1 MSFLTTLAQ
10 SMEYDTSTYDSSL
23 FNDSAYNTTT
33 TQMSSA
39 DAAAAAAAFAVM
51 MGFVLIS
58 AVIGYVVGALLLSR
72 IFKKAGV
79 EPWKA
84 WVPIYNTWVM
94 LELGDQKGYWA
105 VLMLIPVVNLVAL
118 VFLIIAEY
126 KIGLKLGKEGPFVL
140 LAIFLPIVWLIWLAV
155 DKSTWQGAKPV
166 AQPATAGAAPAAV
179 PPAATPAN
187 DNQEPPVPPQTPP
200 AAQ

>member
-1 MSFLTTLAQ
+1 MSFLSTLAQ
-10 SMEYDTSTYDSSL
+10 SMEYDSSTYDLYS
-23 FNDSAYNTTT
+23 DSAYDTT

-39 DAAAAAAAFAVM
+39 DAAVAAAALATM
-51 MGFVLIS
+51 MGFVLI
-58 AVIGYVVGALLLSR
+58 ATLVGYVLGAFLLSR

-79 EPWKA
+79 EQWKA

-94 LELGDQKGYWA
+94 LELGEQKGYWA

-140 LAIFLPIVWLIWLAV
+140 LAIFLPIVWLIWLAF
-155 DKSTWQGAKPV
+155 DKSTWQGAAQPV
-166 AQPATAGAAPAAV
+166 AAPVGPAPAAV
-179 PPAATPAN
+179 PPTSETPASN
-187 DNQEPPVPPQTPP
+187 NQEPPVPPQTPP
-200 AAQ
+200 TA